1 MITHIAIYKFK
12 EDSTE
17 EEINKALLDVK
28 ALKDKVSGLSNI
40 LVGRNYNRWNEGY
53 THAIVVLA
61 ETQEVLDAYRAHP
74 DHGKVAKVLDEIEDN
89 GIGIDFEDM
98 Q

>member
-12 EDSTE
+12 DSVTE
-17 EEINKALLDVK
+17 EEIDSALLEVK
-28 ALKDKVSGLSNI
+28 SLKDKIDGLDNI
-40 LVGRNYNRWNEGY
+40 LVGKNYNKWNEGY

-61 ETQEVLDAYRAHP
+61 ENQEALNAYRAHS
-74 DHGKVAKVLDEIEDN
+74 DHEKVAKILDEMEDK

-98 Q
+98 K

>member
-12 EDSTE
+12 EDCTE
-17 EEINKALLDVK
+17 EQINDALLEVK
-28 ALKDKVSGLSNI
+28 ALKDKVSGLSDI
-40 LVGRNYNRWNEGY
+40 LVGKNYNKWNEGY

-61 ETQEVLDAYRAHP
+61 ENQEVLDTYRAHP
-74 DHGKVAKVLDEIEDN
+74 DHAKVAKILDEIEDR

-98 Q
+98 K